1 MGQRI
6 VPHPAPLTTMEE
18 AWGYEARYCYD
29 EQMATTEY
37 HCNDFYEIYLHLNG
51 AQYFGLDNGLYLLQP
66 KQLFILPPFSMHGVS
81 STSTLCHYERAYLN
95 LSPELLKTLGCEQ
108 IDLDQFFR
116 AYTSQSIYTFQ
127 LSDQETAQCVAWIRQ
142 LENGASSGDPLE
154 RFSHCAVLI
163 NLLNMVCQGI
173 RQSKA
178 ITGSVIS
185 NSIIQ
190 DVLTYINSH
199 YTQPLKM
206 DQLAKQFG
214 VSISYLSHEF
224 AKFTNRSV
232 YDYILYRR
240 VMLARQMMQSDDSLN
255 AIAYQCGFNDYS
267 NFLRM
272 FNKMVG
278 MSPRLY
284 RKQLHRF
291 HGYRRTDGGSADDAE
306 K

>member
-1 MGQRI
+1 MDQSMI
-6 VPHPAPLTTMEE
+6 PHNASLTTMQKGR
-18 AWGYEARYCYD
+18 GYEALYSLSERK
-29 EQMATTEY
+29 ELTEY
-37 HCNDFYEIYLHLNG
+37 HCHDFYEFYLHIRG
-51 AQYFGLDNGLYLLQP
+51 GQYFGLDNNLYLLKP
-66 KQLFILPPFSMHGVS
+66 FQLFILPPFSMHGLS
-81 STSTLCHYERAYLN
+81 STNELRNYERAYLN
-95 LSPELLKTLGCEQ
+95 LSPEMLQTLGCGQ

-116 AYTSQSIYTFQ
+116 SYTSRGQHTFQ
-127 LSDQETAQCVAWIRQ
+127 LSEQDAARCVSCVKRLQAS
-142 LENGASSGDPLE
+142 ENADDPLTE
-154 RFSHCAVLI
+154 FSNCGTLI
-163 NLLNMVCQGI
+163 TFLNTVCQGI
-173 RQSKA
+173 RQSQA

-214 VSISYLSHEF
+214 ISVSYLSHEF

-240 VMLARQMMQSDDSLN
+240 VMLARQMMQTDASLN

-272 FNKMVG
+272 FNKLVG
-278 MSPRLY
+278 VSPSQF
-284 RKQLHRF
+284 RKQQKRF
-291 HGYRRTDGGSADDAE
+291 QPVR
-306 K
+306 